1 MINQV
6 KKIYFMKT
14 FFLLLFTSVI
24 SLNSFAQKENE
35 TEDEIKGGFKKE
47 NLFMGGSVSLSFSN
61 GTTGIGLSPYFGYSI
76 NKYIDVAASLN
87 FNYISQ
93 RDYVQFGDKARQ
105 TIYGPGAFVRLFPLK
120 FLFLQTQYE
129 HNFIKFKYIPA
140 SNGSYLASTENREAN
155 SILVGG
161 GYAGGRDEGNNS
173 FYYFS
178 ILWDV
183 GGNKNSP
190 YVDQLNRANPIIRAG
205 YNIAL
210 FQNSNRKEKT
220 ETRSGS
226 KRGGF

>member
-1 MINQV
+1 
-6 KKIYFMKT
+6 MKNI
-14 FFLLLFTSVI
+14 FLLLFSSVI
-24 SLNSFAQKENE
+24 ALCSFAQKEAE
-35 TEDEIKGGFKKE
+35 TDDETKKGFKKE
-47 NLFMGGSVSLSFSN
+47 NLFMGGSVSLSFSD

-76 NKYIDVAASLN
+76 NKYLDAAVSLN

-93 RDYVQFGDKARQ
+93 RDYVEFGDKARQ

-120 FLFLQTQYE
+120 FLFVQAQYE

-140 SNGSYLASTENREAN
+140 ANGSYLPTTENREAN
-155 SILVGG
+155 SVLVGG
-161 GYAGGRDEGNNS
+161 GYAGGREVGNNS

-178 ILWDV
+178 VLWDIA
-183 GGNKNSP
+183 GNKNSP

-210 FQNSNRKEKT
+210 FQNANKKGKT